1 MMVLR
6 WIPLTALLILVT
18 GCFYI
23 AVEERRFTKWQWVSL
38 GGAYLYLL
46 TVIWLCFY
54 PAGLPFIPVG
64 EKPLMYFNHVPYN
77 LHPLQY
83 LTIDWFENILLTIP
97 MGMLTYLLQDRFSL
111 GSMIFVALIPGVTIE
126 AIQMFADLLVNLHR
140 VVDIDDVIT
149 NWLGMM
155 IGYGLMKFLAKI
167 GFKRLIAAFEF

>member
-1 MMVLR
+1 
-6 WIPLTALLILVT
+6 
-18 GCFYI
+18 
-23 AVEERRFTKWQWVSL
+23 
-38 GGAYLYLL
+38 
-46 TVIWLCFY
+46 
-54 PAGLPFIPVG
+54 
-64 EKPLMYFNHVPYN
+64 MYFNHVPYN

-126 AIQMFADLLVNLHR
+126 TIQMFADLLVNLHR

-167 GFKRLIAAFEF
+167 GFKRLITAFEF